1 VNSDPQD
8 QGTPGP
14 DPAGQSGSGA
24 DPTPAGVGSAAGQ
37 PPEVPPSPPPTRGVI
52 RTQEPGT
59 TRPRQPTVAEARA
72 RDKAKKARE
81 AAERFAAEQA
91 EKQAEKA
98 RKRRKAL
105 MGTAAVVGVV
115 GVVALGYTLLS
126 DDDEEV
132 AASCVRDGSN
142 EVVPDRYCSSGSSG
156 SGGVFIFAGSPYR
169 YYYGGTNRGVGTIAS
184 GGTLELPK
192 GTSARTK
199 SGTSIKRGGFG
210 SSSGYGSS
218 GS

>member
-1 VNSDPQD
+1 M
-8 QGTPGP
+8 
-14 DPAGQSGSGA
+14 
-24 DPTPAGVGSAAGQ
+24 
-37 PPEVPPSPPPTRGVI
+37 
-52 RTQEPGT
+52 

-142 EVVPDRYCSSGSSG
+142 EVVPDSYCSSGSSSG
-156 SGGVFIFAGSPYR
+156 SGGVFIYAGSPYR
-169 YYYGGTNRGVGTIAS
+169 YYYGGSNRGVGTIAS

-192 GTSARTK
+192 GTSAKTK

-210 SSSGYGSS
+210 SSSSYGSS